1 MRNHRIIHLL
11 CRERCGAQILLM
23 LIGGMMVGG
32 CNFARAPEEG
42 LTGSIQT
49 SPVSADVL
57 QLWHAEKDRGGPTF
71 SGSPAWHVHM
81 RFIEDELRSR
91 GVVDLDRESIEYTR
105 WFSSDDAA
113 SADRLLTVDGK
124 AIEVAAYWAY
134 SGSTDEQGVTAP
146 LVHYR
151 KKMPAAALRD
161 RIVVFDVGS
170 PPASMAAA
178 FKAGHEFQT
187 PDLAD
192 YNPAFVSDQWFQG
205 NFVTRFGRFD
215 TVLKDS
221 GASGGIVIFSMSP
234 DRARGL
240 YTFPLLNPGVFGVP
254 GLYLDQLAG
263 QKVREAAIAGRT
275 ASLKLIARQ
284 EPVETYF
291 LSGVLPG
298 KHYGTEADEFV
309 LLVTHSEG
317 PNLSQENGTL
327 GILAIIDH
335 FAKLPRAER
344 NRSLLLLF
352 DPQHYMP
359 GRHLV
364 HWYEDHPE
372 IVARI
377 VSSIG
382 VEQLGQKEY
391 AEDGDS
397 YGLSGLAEPTIIF
410 AQDNEVLIDAAV
422 HAVQAAGLPRTEV
435 RVPSRGGQGMWAGLG
450 DVAIKYNKPGFAI
463 SSAMSGYW
471 TTTPGIESFD
481 AGLCYQQIGLLVS
494 LTQVLMEASLVDIA
508 VPLVD
513 PGGNPAMSPGVR
525 R

>member
-1 MRNHRIIHLL
+1 MHNHGSFHFGYRMRNCAH
-11 CRERCGAQILLM
+11 ILFV
-23 LIGGMMVGG
+23 LIGGMMFGV
-32 CNFARAPEEG
+32 CDFAHAQQAV
-42 LTGSIQT
+42 LTSSLQT
-49 SPVSADVL
+49 SPISADGL
-57 QLWHAEKDRGGPTF
+57 QRWHAEKDRGGPTF
-71 SGSPAWHVHM
+71 SGSPAWHAHM
-81 RFIEDELRSR
+81 QFIEEELRGR
-91 GVVDLDRESIEYTR
+91 GVIDLDRELIGYSR
-105 WFSSDDAA
+105 WFASDDPA
-113 SADRLLTVDGK
+113 SADRSLTIDGK

-146 LVHYR
+146 LVHFR
-151 KKMPAAALRD
+151 KKMPAAELRD

-178 FKAGHEFQT
+178 FKAGNEFQT
-187 PDLAD
+187 ADLVD
-192 YNPAFVSDQWFQG
+192 YDPGFVSDQWFQG

-215 TVLKDS
+215 TILKDS
-221 GASGGIVIFSMSP
+221 GALGGLVIFSMSP
-234 DRARGL
+234 GRVRGL
-240 YTFPLLNPGVFGVP
+240 YTFPLLNPGVIGVP
-254 GLYLDQLAG
+254 GLYLDQVAG
-263 QKVREAAIAGRT
+263 QEVREAAIAGRT
-275 ASLKLIARQ
+275 ASLKLIAH
-284 EPVETYF
+284 EESVETYF

-298 KHYGTEADEFV
+298 QHYGTEADEFV

-335 FAKLPRAER
+335 FARLPRAER
-344 NRSLLLLF
+344 NRSLLVLF

-397 YGLSGLAEPTIIF
+397 YGLSGFAEPTIIF

-422 HAVQAAGLPRTEV
+422 HAVQAADLPRTEV

-450 DVAIKYNKPGFAI
+450 DFAIKYN
-463 SSAMSGYW
+463 
-471 TTTPGIESFD
+471 
-481 AGLCYQQIGLLVS
+481 
-494 LTQVLMEASLVDIA
+494 
-508 VPLVD
+508 
-513 PGGNPAMSPGVR
+513 
-525 R
+525 

>member
-1 MRNHRIIHLL
+1 MDNYWSFHCGYRIHRCVQFLFV
-11 CRERCGAQILLM
+11 
-23 LIGGMMVGG
+23 LIGGMLVAGG
-32 CNFARAPEEG
+32 DLACAQQAALTSSLQTAP
-42 LTGSIQT
+42 I
-49 SPVSADVL
+49 SADVL
-57 QLWHAEKDRGGPTF
+57 QQWHAEKDRGGPTF
-71 SGSPAWHVHM
+71 SGSPAWHTHM
-81 RFIEDELRSR
+81 QFIEDELRSR
-91 GVVDLDRESIEYTR
+91 GVIDLDRESIEYTR
-105 WFSSDDAA
+105 WFADDDPD
-113 SADRLLTVDGK
+113 SPDRLLTIDGK

-134 SGSTDEQGVTAP
+134 SGSTDERGVSAP
-146 LVHYR
+146 LVHFR

-178 FKAGHEFQT
+178 FKSGHEFQT
-187 PDLAD
+187 ADLVD
-192 YNPAFVSDQWFQG
+192 YDPGFVSDQWFQG

-215 TVLKDS
+215 TILKDS
-221 GASGGIVIFSMSP
+221 GALGGIVIFSMSP
-234 DRARGL
+234 GRVRGL

-254 GLYLDQLAG
+254 GLYLDQVAG
-263 QKVREAAIAGRT
+263 QEVREAAIAGRT
-275 ASLKLIARQ
+275 ASLKLIAHQ
-284 EPVETYF
+284 ESVETYF

-298 KHYGTEADEFV
+298 QHYGSEADEFV

-335 FAKLPRAER
+335 FARLPRAER
-344 NRSLLLLF
+344 KRSLLLLF

-364 HWYEDHPE
+364 HWYEDHPQ

-410 AQDNEVLIDAAV
+410 AQDNEVLIAAAV

-450 DVAIKYNKPGFAI
+450 DVAIKHNKPGFAI

-481 AGLCYQQIGLLVS
+481 ARLCRQQIDLLVS
-494 LTQVLMEASLVDIA
+494 LTQVLMQASLADIA
-508 VPLVD
+508 VPFVD
-513 PGGNPAMSPGVR
+513 PGSNPAMSPGVR